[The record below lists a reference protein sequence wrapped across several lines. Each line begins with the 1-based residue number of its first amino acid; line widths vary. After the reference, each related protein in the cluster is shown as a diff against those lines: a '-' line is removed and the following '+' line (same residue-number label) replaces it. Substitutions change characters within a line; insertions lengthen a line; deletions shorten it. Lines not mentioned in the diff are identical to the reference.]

1 MPEHQELTNLAIVA
15 LVALLCGVLLTRL
28 RQPAVVGYILAG
40 VVLGPSVTGLVS
52 DQTSISIL
60 AEMGVLMLLFV
71 IGMELSL
78 RAFRTLWVRAVAAML
93 LQLLVMLAVMGL
105 LRLVFGWPLAGAIL
119 LAFVITLS
127 STAVAIKMLEDIGE
141 LRTHTGRIAISV
153 LIAQDLAVV
162 PMILL
167 LDIVA
172 QGAWL
177 DWGGL
182 ARLAISIAL
191 LVALTV
197 FLSRRKRLN
206 LPVLSLQGQ
215 PDLIPLVGLAAC
227 FGAAALA
234 GAAGMSAAYGAFLA
248 GLIIG
253 NSNLRPI
260 MLTNV
265 MPIQSIL
272 MMVFFLSIGLLIDV
286 FFVWDNLA
294 IVATLL
300 AVVTILKTV
309 VNVGILRL
317 LRLSWP
323 QSFLSAVVLAQVGE
337 FSFLLAGVAGRNGI
351 IGEFD
356 FQLIVTVT
364 ALSLAVSPVWLAAAR
379 RLHEIATFR
388 RATITRVMRYV
399 YGPQL
404 RWLDSAGRAARKTV
418 RHPASAEAPPPARGD
433 DADA

>member
-1 MPEHQELTNLAIVA
+1 MPEHQELTDLAIVA

-78 RAFRTLWVRAVAAML
+78 RAFRTLWVRSVAAML
-93 LQLLVMLAVMGL
+93 VQLLVMLAVMGL
-105 LRLVFGWPLAGAIL
+105 LRLAVGWPLAGTIL
-119 LAFVITLS
+119 LAFVVVLS

-167 LDIVA
+167 LDIAA

-177 DWGGL
+177 DWGEL
-182 ARLAISIAL
+182 ARLAGSIGL
-191 LVALTV
+191 LVALTM

-206 LPVLSLQGQ
+206 LPLLSLQGQ
-215 PDLIPLVGLAAC
+215 PDLVPLVGLAAC

-248 GLIIG
+248 GLTIG

-300 AVVTILKTV
+300 AVVTVLKTV

-317 LRLSWP
+317 LRLTWP

-351 IGEFD
+351 IGEYD

-364 ALSLAVSPVWLAAAR
+364 ALSLAVSPIWLAAAR

-388 RATITRVMRYV
+388 RATIARVMRYV

-404 RWLDSAGRAARKTV
+404 RWLGGAGSAARRTV
-418 RHPASAEAPPPARGD
+418 RHPPSSEASPPAGRDG
-433 DADA
+433 ADA

>member
-1 MPEHQELTNLAIVA
+1 MPGHQELTDLAIVA

-40 VVLGPSVTGLVS
+40 VVLGPSVTGLVTN
-52 DQTSISIL
+52 QLSISIL

-78 RAFRTLWVRAVAAML
+78 RAFRTLWTLSVSAML
-93 LQLLVMLAVMGL
+93 LQVLVMLAVMGL
-105 LRLVFGWPLAGAIL
+105 LRLVVGWPLAPTLL
-119 LAFVITLS
+119 LAFVVSLS

-141 LRTHTGRIAISV
+141 LRTHSGRIAISV

-167 LDIVA
+167 LDIAA

-177 DWGGL
+177 EWTEL
-182 ARLAISIAL
+182 ARLGISIVL
-191 LVALTV
+191 LVALTM

-206 LPVLSLQGQ
+206 LPVPTQPGQ
-215 PDLIPLVGLAAC
+215 SDLVPLVGLAAC
-227 FGAAALA
+227 FGAAAVA
-234 GAAGMSAAYGAFLA
+234 GALGLSTAYGAFLA
-248 GLIIG
+248 GLTIG

-260 MLTNV
+260 MLTSI
-265 MPIQSIL
+265 MPIQSVL
-272 MMVFFLSIGLLIDV
+272 MMVFFLSIGLLIDIY
-286 FFVWDNLA
+286 FVWDNLA
-294 IVATLL
+294 IVLTLL

-317 LRLSWP
+317 LCLTWP
-323 QSFLSAVVLAQVGE
+323 QSFLSAAVLAQVGE
-337 FSFLLAGVAGRNGI
+337 FSFLLAGVAGRNQI
-351 IGEFD
+351 IDEFD
-356 FQLIVTVT
+356 FRLIVTVT

-388 RATITRVMRYV
+388 RASITRVMRYV
-399 YGPQL
+399 YGPQV
-404 RWLDSAGRAARKTV
+404 RWVTRAGRTARKTV
-418 RHPASAEAPPPARGD
+418 YRSPAADRPPPSAEGD
-433 DADA
+433 DA

>member
-1 MPEHQELTNLAIVA
+1 MPEHQELTDLAIVA

-78 RAFRTLWVRAVAAML
+78 RAFRTLWVRSVAAML
-93 LQLLVMLAVMGL
+93 VQLLVMLAVMGL
-105 LRLVFGWPLAGAIL
+105 LRLAVGWPLAGTIL
-119 LAFVITLS
+119 LAFVVVLS

-167 LDIVA
+167 LDIAA

-177 DWGGL
+177 DWGEL
-182 ARLAISIAL
+182 ARLAGSIGL
-191 LVALTV
+191 LVALTM

-206 LPVLSLQGQ
+206 LPLLSLQGQ
-215 PDLIPLVGLAAC
+215 PDLVPLVGLAAC

-248 GLIIG
+248 GLTIG

-260 MLTNV
+260 MLTNELCPKV
-265 MPIQSIL
+265 
-272 MMVFFLSIGLLIDV
+272 GDG
-286 FFVWDNLA
+286 A
-294 IVATLL
+294 I
-300 AVVTILKTV
+300 
-309 VNVGILRL
+309 R
-317 LRLSWP
+317 R
-323 QSFLSAVVLAQVGE
+323 
-337 FSFLLAGVAGRNGI
+337 R
-351 IGEFD
+351 
-356 FQLIVTVT
+356 
-364 ALSLAVSPVWLAAAR
+364 VWL
-379 RLHEIATFR
+379 
-388 RATITRVMRYV
+388 
-399 YGPQL
+399 
-404 RWLDSAGRAARKTV
+404 S
-418 RHPASAEAPPPARGD
+418 
-433 DADA
+433 